1 MQKWNY
7 MVSEVKFEDIAVMQA
22 DWKIAND
29 NNDFE
34 TSIILETL
42 FDRIDQG
49 FVKIRVTENGNTEV
63 RTVNG

>member
-29 NNDFE
+29 NDDFE

-49 FVKIRVTENGNTEV
+49 CVKIRVTENGTTEV

>member
-7 MVSEVKFEDIAVMQA
+7 MVDVVNLEDIAVMQA
-22 DWKIAND
+22 DWKTAND

-34 TSIILETL
+34 NSIILETL

-49 FVKIRVTENGNTEV
+49 FVKIRVTENGTTEV
-63 RTVNG
+63 RTV

>member
-1 MQKWNY
+1 
-7 MVSEVKFEDIAVMQA
+7 MQA
-22 DWKIAND
+22 DCKTAND
-29 NNDFE
+29 NDDFE

-49 FVKIRVTENGNTEV
+49 CGKIRVTEIGTTEV

>member
-22 DWKIAND
+22 DWKTAND
-29 NNDFE
+29 NDDFE

-49 FVKIRVTENGNTEV
+49 CVKIRVTEIGTTEV

>member
-22 DWKIAND
+22 DWKTAND
-29 NNDFE
+29 NGDFE

-42 FDRIDQG
+42 FDRKDQG
-49 FVKIRVTENGNTEV
+49 CVKIRVTENGTTEV

>member
-22 DWKIAND
+22 DWKTAND
-29 NNDFE
+29 NDDFE

-42 FDRIDQG
+42 FDRKDQG
-49 FVKIRVTENGNTEV
+49 CVKIRVTENGTTEV